1 MFSAYEAVVWMM
13 ERVEDV
19 SRVDNAI
26 KLLQNMLDKKYICH
40 ASGNQ
45 SFPFKNGHHFYCILQ
60 ANTPKTGQD
69 FKHSNE
75 LTIRKLL
82 SQFCTTMVFFY
93 KL

>member
-1 MFSAYEAVVWMM
+1 MM

-60 ANTPKTGQD
+60 ANTPKTG
-69 FKHSNE
+69 
-75 LTIRKLL
+75 
-82 SQFCTTMVFFY
+82 
-93 KL
+93 